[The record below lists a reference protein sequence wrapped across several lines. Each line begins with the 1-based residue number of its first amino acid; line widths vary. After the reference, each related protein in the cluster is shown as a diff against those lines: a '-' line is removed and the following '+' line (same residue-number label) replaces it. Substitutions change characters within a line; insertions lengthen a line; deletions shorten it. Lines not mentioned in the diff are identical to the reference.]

1 MPANTKIS
9 RTSGTGQSR
18 FARPSSAPRR
28 TGRPAAGQSR
38 FARSTPATRRTM
50 PVQGLRRRG
59 QPQQSGLKKVLS
71 AVLPAATAKKATPS
85 SKKGKAGGF
94 ALVAAAAGMAFKN
107 RDKLS
112 ELRRKDSNNTEVTP
126 VTTTNAATPPS
137 TPIA

>member
-1 MPANTKIS
+1 MPVSSKIS
-9 RTSGTGQSR
+9 RTSSAAQSR
-18 FARPSSAPRR
+18 FARPSSTPRR
-28 TGRPAAGQSR
+28 TGRTSGASQSR
-38 FARSTPATRRTM
+38 FARSTPSTRRST

-59 QPQQSGLKKVLS
+59 QPQQSGLKKMLS
-71 AVLPAATAKKATPS
+71 AVLPAGAAKKATPS

-112 ELRRKDSNNTEVTP
+112 ELRRKDSDTEVTP
-126 VTTTNAATPPS
+126 VTTNAATPPS